1 MKMINEQLIVESRK
15 RLEELNIPLIY
26 EVFPADFKVDINGWS
41 FPDDKEKETIDV
53 ELTPEEIAELKNKG
67 LLKKAELLF
76 GHTYRIRRLRTLDI
90 EIGAEETIDRMNALK
105 TRYDN
110 GEFTSPSGIVDIN
123 LLKREFAKLYNDTC
137 TQRCPHCF
145 NQEDDFYV
153 SKIINGQK
161 LMKWSET
168 KELIRVAKRF
178 GLESVKFLGIGEIF
192 KSPRL
197 FEILDD
203 LQAENIKIGIFTKGS
218 ALGDDETAKSCG
230 YEGIYTAED
239 LVKRIFEYQNV
250 SILLGANSFNPIF
263 QDAMVGCGKDGGV
276 INYTQKRNKAL
287 QLLVKYEFN
296 NPRKGKRLAL
306 IAAPVTPQVSDE
318 TVEMYEW
325 AMRRNI
331 TVVTI
336 PTMVSG
342 KGANELEWLLGQF
355 ENNEIL
361 IERYDPGRKMTREQR
376 YTEWVVDF
384 YTDIYLRA
392 LDMGITNLET
402 LKIEGISGY
411 AGVAKCQQKH
421 NGMYIRLPGTVQE
434 CPGRCVGAEI
444 LEDVRVQNLI
454 TTWLGSINYDRKDC
468 RLLCAVKMKD
478 LTGNNV
484 KVCDCCKIYE
494 NVGSM
499 PPELE
504 MRVIES
510 IDSLVNE
517 KPKSAV

>member
-15 RLEELNIPLIY
+15 RLEELNISLMY

-41 FPDDKEKETIDV
+41 FPDDKEKGTIDV
-53 ELTPEEIAELKNKG
+53 ELTPEEIAKLKNKG
-67 LLKKAELLF
+67 LLKKAELIF

-110 GEFTSPSGIVDIN
+110 GEFAGPSGMVDIN
-123 LLKREFAKLYNDTC
+123 LLKIEFAKLYNDIC

-161 LMKWSET
+161 LMKWSEI

-192 KSPRL
+192 KNLRL

-203 LQAENIKIGIFTKGS
+203 LQAENIRIGIFTKGP

-239 LVKRIFEYQNV
+239 LVKRISEYQNV
-250 SILLGANSFNPIF
+250 SILLGANSFNLIF
-263 QDAMVGCGKDGGV
+263 QDTMVGCGKD
-276 INYTQKRNKAL
+276 
-287 QLLVKYEFN
+287 
-296 NPRKGKRLAL
+296 
-306 IAAPVTPQVSDE
+306 
-318 TVEMYEW
+318 
-325 AMRRNI
+325 
-331 TVVTI
+331 
-336 PTMVSG
+336 
-342 KGANELEWLLGQF
+342 
-355 ENNEIL
+355 
-361 IERYDPGRKMTREQR
+361 
-376 YTEWVVDF
+376 
-384 YTDIYLRA
+384 
-392 LDMGITNLET
+392 
-402 LKIEGISGY
+402 

-421 NGMYIRLPGTVQE
+421 NGMYIRLPGAVQE

-468 RLLCAVKMKD
+468 RSLCAVKMKD

-504 MRVIES
+504 MRVIEG

-517 KPKSAV
+517 KLKSAV

>member
-1 MKMINEQLIVESRK
+1 MINEQFIRESRK
-15 RLEELNIPLIY
+15 RLENLNIPLIY
-26 EVFPADFKVDINGWS
+26 ESFPVDFKVDINGWS
-41 FPDDKEKETIDV
+41 FPDDKEKGTIDV
-53 ELTPEEIAELKNKG
+53 ELTPEEITELKNKG
-67 LLKKAELLF
+67 LLKKAELIS
-76 GHTYRIRRLRTLDI
+76 GNIYRIRRLRTLDI
-90 EIGAEETIDRMNALK
+90 EIGADETIDQMNALK
-105 TRYDN
+105 NRYDE
-110 GEFTSPSGIVDIN
+110 GEFTGLSGIAD
-123 LLKREFAKLYNDTC
+123 LKSKFAKLYKDTC

-153 SKIINGQK
+153 SKIINGQT
-161 LMKWSET
+161 LMKWSEI

-192 KSPRL
+192 KNSRL
-197 FEILDD
+197 FEILDA
-203 LQAENIKIGIFTKGS
+203 LRTEKIKIAIFTKGP
-218 ALGDDETAKSCG
+218 ALGDDQTAKSCG

-239 LVKRIFEYQNV
+239 LVKRISEYQNV

-276 INYTQKRNKAL
+276 INYTQKRDKAL

-296 NPRKGKRLAL
+296 NPKKGKRLAL

-318 TVEMYEW
+318 TIEMYEW
-325 AMRRNI
+325 AMKRNI

-342 KGANELEWLLGQF
+342 KGADELEWLLGQF
-355 ENNEIL
+355 ESNEIL
-361 IERYDPGRKMTREQR
+361 IGKYDPMRKMTREQR

-384 YTDIYLRA
+384 YTDIYLKA
-392 LDMGITNLET
+392 LDMGLTDLET
-402 LKIEGISGY
+402 LKTEGISGY

-444 LEDVRVQNLI
+444 LEDIRVQNLV
-454 TTWLGSINYDRKDC
+454 TTWLDSINYDRKDC
-468 RLLCAVKMKD
+468 RSLCAVKMKD
-478 LTGNNV
+478 LTGNRI
-484 KVCDCCKIYE
+484 KVCDCCQIYE

-504 MRVIES
+504 MRVIENL
-510 IDSLVNE
+510 DSLFNKEVE
-517 KPKSAV
+517 SVM

>member
-1 MKMINEQLIVESRK
+1 MINEQLIVESRK
-15 RLEELNIPLIY
+15 RLEELNISLMY

-41 FPDDKEKETIDV
+41 FPDDKEKGTIDV
-53 ELTPEEIAELKNKG
+53 ELTPEEIAKLKNKG
-67 LLKKAELLF
+67 LLKKAELIF

-110 GEFTSPSGIVDIN
+110 GEFAGPSGMVDIN
-123 LLKREFAKLYNDTC
+123 LLKIEFAKLYNDIC

-161 LMKWSET
+161 LMKWSEI

-192 KSPRL
+192 KNLRL

-203 LQAENIKIGIFTKGS
+203 LQAENIRIGIFTKGP

-239 LVKRIFEYQNV
+239 LVKRISEYQNV

-263 QDAMVGCGKDGGV
+263 QDAMVGCGKD
-276 INYTQKRNKAL
+276 
-287 QLLVKYEFN
+287 
-296 NPRKGKRLAL
+296 
-306 IAAPVTPQVSDE
+306 
-318 TVEMYEW
+318 
-325 AMRRNI
+325 
-331 TVVTI
+331 
-336 PTMVSG
+336 
-342 KGANELEWLLGQF
+342 
-355 ENNEIL
+355 
-361 IERYDPGRKMTREQR
+361 
-376 YTEWVVDF
+376 
-384 YTDIYLRA
+384 
-392 LDMGITNLET
+392 
-402 LKIEGISGY
+402 

-421 NGMYIRLPGTVQE
+421 NGMYIRLPGAVQE

-468 RLLCAVKMKD
+468 RSLCAVKMKD

-504 MRVIES
+504 MRVIEG

-517 KPKSAV
+517 KLKSAV